1 MATEVEKFNKFLEDE
16 FKLLMNREFNVVIND
31 LKEVESKNIDDIN
44 DSVSKKK
51 TLFSNYTELLLY
63 IDHSNDTNVSEYL
76 KFDYVTLYGIL
87 GEAYYQR
94 EMYDESLKAL
104 NMAITLSPSNI
115 LLIQRKMFVLKSLNL
130 FDDLEKLI
138 FDTFKYCYTKDTLIN
153 QYIMLSSVY
162 EKKKMYKEASYVLY
176 LISVTFGDYNKFLPE
191 INRLEELHKT
201 KLECPEYNDLMQFV
215 KEKNILTPYDLSA
228 YYFSFYSELM
238 KNNDAM
244 GALDFLKCSN
254 NVCYDKRNLKLIKKL
269 TKIIEK
275 ANKKEK

>member
-1 MATEVEKFNKFLEDE
+1 
-16 FKLLMNREFNVVIND
+16 
-31 LKEVESKNIDDIN
+31 
-44 DSVSKKK
+44 
-51 TLFSNYTELLLY
+51 
-63 IDHSNDTNVSEYL
+63 
-76 KFDYVTLYGIL
+76 
-87 GEAYYQR
+87 
-94 EMYDESLKAL
+94 
-104 NMAITLSPSNI
+104 
-115 LLIQRKMFVLKSLNL
+115 
-130 FDDLEKLI
+130 
-138 FDTFKYCYTKDTLIN
+138 
-153 QYIMLSSVY
+153 MLSSVY